1 MGDEWVDRRLGM
13 GEGWVGGRLGRKRDE
28 RIGG

>member
-13 GEGWVGGRLGRKRDE
+13 GEGWVDGRLGRKRDE